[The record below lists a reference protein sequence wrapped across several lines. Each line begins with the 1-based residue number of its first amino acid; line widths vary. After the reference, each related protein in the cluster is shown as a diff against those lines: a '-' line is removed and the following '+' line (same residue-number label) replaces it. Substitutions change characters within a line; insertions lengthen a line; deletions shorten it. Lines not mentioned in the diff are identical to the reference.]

1 MHGLCEVVAVRN
13 RKKYMEVASCLP
25 LKPPL
30 MGTSWNRRKY
40 IYARQQCGMCLW
52 FAVSPAISVVQE
64 VSGLCSDI
72 TPPQNSFGAWYIL
85 LHHPYIDST
94 TVLFDRL
101 LLDYILSY
109 IKVAWVR
116 SQALGFPAVML

>member
-1 MHGLCEVVAVRN
+1 
-13 RKKYMEVASCLP
+13 
-25 LKPPL
+25 
-30 MGTSWNRRKY
+30 
-40 IYARQQCGMCLW
+40 MCLW